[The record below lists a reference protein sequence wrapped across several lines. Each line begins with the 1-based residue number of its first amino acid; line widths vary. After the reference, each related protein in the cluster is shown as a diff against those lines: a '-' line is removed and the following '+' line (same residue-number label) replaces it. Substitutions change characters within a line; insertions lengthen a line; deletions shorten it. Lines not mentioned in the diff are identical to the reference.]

1 MNDILFEPVLHKEDS
16 HPLILFVDELN
27 RYWYLKCTNKSDE
40 NHNQKPSLSNEVLI
54 KKSKDNN
61 LFYDDNYINTSHIY
75 WIDKNEFDHFVNKY
89 QIRFISAK
97 NLSDENIDL
106 IYLNILDKFISIPSS
121 IKITIIH
128 IEDYKQ
134 LYSQW
139 RYNELYCYQDELD
152 NIFGFISNHY
162 DEILYER
169 DNNLKL

>member
-1 MNDILFEPVLHKEDS
+1 MNDILFEPVLPKEDS
-16 HPLILFVDELN
+16 HPLVLFVDELN
-27 RYWYLKCTNKSDE
+27 RYWYLKCTNKIDE
-40 NHNQKPSLSNEVLI
+40 NHNKKSSLSNEVLI
-54 KKSKDNN
+54 KKSKGNN
-61 LFYDDNYINTSHIY
+61 VFYDENYINTSHIY
-75 WIDKNEFDHFVNKY
+75 WIDKNEFDHFIDKY
-89 QIRFISAK
+89 QIKFIFAK

-106 IYLNILDKFISIPSS
+106 LYLNIFNHFESMPSN

-128 IEDYKQ
+128 IEDDKQ

-169 DNNLKL
+169 DINLKL